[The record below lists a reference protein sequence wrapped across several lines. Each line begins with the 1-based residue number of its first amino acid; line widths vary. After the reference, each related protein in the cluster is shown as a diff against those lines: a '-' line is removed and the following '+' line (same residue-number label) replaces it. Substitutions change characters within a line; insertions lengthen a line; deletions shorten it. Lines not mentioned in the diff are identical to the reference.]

1 MKKLLQIVVM
11 LMPFTAFQAF
21 AHHPAADMVDAET
34 YEMIDNLV
42 ADTPHAEM
50 TVEDFGNDMTT
61 MTLTTSSVSS
71 LENLLDDGVLIYL
84 QTLEGEVDVNIS
96 FNEDG
101 SATMTAIQ
109 TP

>member
-1 MKKLLQIVVM
+1 M
-11 LMPFTAFQAF
+11 LMSFTALQAF
-21 AHHPAADMVDAET
+21 AHHPAEDMVDADT
-34 YEMIDNLV
+34 YAMIDNLV

-61 MTLTTSSVSS
+61 MTLTTASVSS

-96 FNEDG
+96 FNDDG
-101 SATMTAIQ
+101 SATMTTTQ
-109 TP
+109 MP

>member
-11 LMPFTAFQAF
+11 LMSFTTFQAF
-21 AHHPAADMVDAET
+21 AHHPAEAMVDAET

-71 LENLLDDGVLIYL
+71 LENLLGDGVLIYL
-84 QTLEGEVDVNIS
+84 QTLDGEVDVNIS

-101 SATMTAIQ
+101 SATMTTIQ
-109 TP
+109 AP